1 MSTIK
6 ELKDEVN
13 KIRNMKQI
21 ECSKLDRELEELE
34 SETIQMMVERDVLNE
49 KIHENNEQIELKN
62 IEYENKKNRTM
73 SMWKW

>member
-21 ECSKLDRELEELE
+21 EYSKLNRELEELE

-49 KIHENNEQIELKN
+49 KIHENNEQIETIKN
-62 IEYENKKNRTM
+62 KNYELLR
-73 SMWKW
+73 

>member
-21 ECSKLDRELEELE
+21 EYSKLDRELEELE

-49 KIHENNEQIELKN
+49 KIHENNEQIETIKN
-62 IEYENKKNRTM
+62 KNYELLR
-73 SMWKW
+73 

>member
-21 ECSKLDRELEELE
+21 EYSKLNRELEELE

-49 KIHENNEQIELKN
+49 KIL
-62 IEYENKKNRTM
+62 
-73 SMWKW
+73 SD

>member
-21 ECSKLDRELEELE
+21 EYSRLNRELEELE

-49 KIHENNEQIELKN
+49 KIHENNEQIETIVKRTFN
-62 IEYENKKNRTM
+62 ILLNNSKASNL
-73 SMWKW
+73 

>member
-21 ECSKLDRELEELE
+21 EYSRLNRELEELE

-49 KIHENNEQIELKN
+49 KIHENNEQIETIKN
-62 IEYENKKNRTM
+62 KNYELLR
-73 SMWKW
+73 

>member
-49 KIHENNEQIELKN
+49 KIHENNEQIEIKN
-62 IEYENKKNRTM
+62 IEYENKKKRTM

>member
-21 ECSKLDRELEELE
+21 EYSKLDRELEELE

-49 KIHENNEQIELKN
+49 KIHDNN
-62 IEYENKKNRTM
+62 
-73 SMWKW
+73 

>member
-21 ECSKLDRELEELE
+21 EYSRLNRELEELE

-49 KIHENNEQIELKN
+49 KIHENNEQIEIKN
-62 IEYENKKNRTM
+62 IEYENKKKRTM

>member
-21 ECSKLDRELEELE
+21 EYSKLDRELEELE

-49 KIHENNEQIELKN
+49 KIHDNNEQIESLERLIK
-62 IEYENKKNRTM
+62 
-73 SMWKW
+73 